1 MHPRQ
6 KQTARGPQ
14 IALILLAALITVPLV
29 EIALFIRVGGWLG
42 LVPTLALIVLTA
54 VVGTAVMRHQGFTVL
69 RRAQSQMEQGGV
81 PVQEVFEGVCLM
93 LAGALLL
100 TPGFLTDT
108 VGALLLLPPVRA
120 ALYRRVK
127 AHLEARVVVAGRAPL
142 RPGGRPP
149 VIEGEFE
156 EVEPERLP
164 PGDGAADQGTPPP
177 RGGWDRRP

>member
-6 KQTARGPQ
+6 KQTARGPR

-29 EIALFIRVGGWLG
+29 EIALFIQVGGWLG

-54 VVGTAVMRHQGFTVL
+54 LLGMAMMRYQGFAVL
-69 RRAQSQMEQGGV
+69 RRAQRQLDQGGV
-81 PVQEVFEGVCLM
+81 PVQEVFEGVCLV

-100 TPGFLTDT
+100 TPGFFTDS
-108 VGALLLLPPVRA
+108 VGALLLLPPVRR
-120 ALYRRVK
+120 ALYRRVRV
-127 AHLEARVVVAGRAPL
+127 HLEARVAGAHP
-142 RPGGRPP
+142 PPGAGGRPA

-156 EVEPERLP
+156 EVEPDRP
-164 PGDGAADQGTPPP
+164 ADDAESTGQEPSPPP

>member
-6 KQTARGPQ
+6 KQIARGPR

-29 EIALFIRVGGWLG
+29 EIALFIQVGGRLG

-54 VVGTAVMRHQGFTVL
+54 VVGTAVMRHQGLAVL

-100 TPGFLTDT
+100 TPGFLTDA
-108 VGALLLLPPVRA
+108 VGAVLLLPPVRA

-127 AHLEARVVVAGRAPL
+127 AHLEARVVAAGEP
-142 RPGGRPP
+142 PPGTGGRPP

-156 EVEPERLP
+156 EVEPDRP
-164 PGDGAADQGTPPP
+164 ARDGKAADQDTPPP